1 MILLDGKST
10 SQKRLEALKAKIAAE
25 KSRSGLIPGL
35 VVIRVGSDAASEIYV
50 KKKIKTCSDLG
61 MHSLEDHQS
70 ADITEARLLEII
82 RTYNQDPRFHGILV
96 QLPLPKHIS
105 EKVILDAVNPL
116 KDVDG
121 FHPVN
126 LGKLVAREDG
136 FVPCTPLGVM
146 NLLLD
151 YKIAID
157 GKRAVVVG
165 RSRIVGRPAS
175 LLLDHAGA
183 TVTVVHLHTKN
194 PRDITTQAD
203 ILLVAVG
210 KPNLITSDDVKSGAT
225 VIDVGI
231 NRLANGKIVGDVD
244 FDRVKDKVHA
254 ITPVPGGVGPM
265 TISTLLENTWKAFQN
280 LSIDRR

>member
-1 MILLDGKST
+1 MILLDGKKT
-10 SQKRLEALKAKIAAE
+10 SQSRLDALKVKIAAE
-25 KSRSGLIPGL
+25 KSRTGLAPGL
-35 VVIRVGSDAASEIYV
+35 VVIRVGADPASEIYV
-50 KKKIKTCSDLG
+50 KKKVKTCLELG
-61 MHSLEDHQS
+61 MFSVEDHQS
-70 ADITEARLLEII
+70 ADLTEARLLEII
-82 RTYNQDPRFHGILV
+82 HSYNQDARFHGILV

-105 EKVILDAVNPL
+105 EKVILDAVSPL

-136 FVPCTPLGVM
+136 FVPCTPLGIM
-146 NLLLD
+146 NLLED
-151 YKIAID
+151 YKIPID
-157 GKRAVVVG
+157 GQRAVVVG

-194 PRDITTQAD
+194 PRELTSQAD
-203 ILLVAVG
+203 ILVVAVG
-210 KPNLITSDDVKSGAT
+210 KPHLITSDDVKVGAT

-231 NRLANGKIVGDVD
+231 NRLPNGKIVGDVD
-244 FDRVKDKVHA
+244 FEGVKNKVHA

-280 LSIDRR
+280 LTINRR